1 MEEKVLSSKIKI
13 RHVYIIISLFSV
25 LLAFFSVLLLF
36 VLENIPLLIVSSSGI
51 VFLQLSYFLANKKKY
66 LLVYTVFSLYTILAI
81 ISSAFIL
88 EAEFE
93 IVNYLVILVPFCFT
107 LLYENIPNRLMMIV
121 SLITMFLLIIS
132 YIVFYNISDSVNPN
146 TNSPYEVVQMV
157 RIFTGAAIIIMVFLF
172 IILFIYRLEKAKQ
185 EVRNMVNRLDNEVKH
200 DYLTGLHS
208 RRFADQLFKDMVN
221 QEKDIWIMIVDID
234 QFKDINDQYGHQT
247 GDEVLRM
254 ISKILTD
261 YTDKHDYMIRWGGDE
276 FLIVLCD
283 KTEKEVIMYEKV
295 LTSHINGIDL
305 LFNNHQFKVTAS
317 LGYAKYTQG
326 KCIDDAI
333 QQADLNMYQS
343 KFSKMNLIED

>member
-1 MEEKVLSSKIKI
+1 
-13 RHVYIIISLFSV
+13 
-25 LLAFFSVLLLF
+25 
-36 VLENIPLLIVSSSGI
+36 
-51 VFLQLSYFLANKKKY
+51 
-66 LLVYTVFSLYTILAI
+66 
-81 ISSAFIL
+81 
-88 EAEFE
+88 
-93 IVNYLVILVPFCFT
+93 
-107 LLYENIPNRLMMIV
+107 
-121 SLITMFLLIIS
+121 
-132 YIVFYNISDSVNPN
+132 
-146 TNSPYEVVQMV
+146 
-157 RIFTGAAIIIMVFLF
+157 
-172 IILFIYRLEKAKQ
+172 
-185 EVRNMVNRLDNEVKH
+185 NRLDNEVKH

-305 LFNNHQFKVTAS
+305 LVNNHQFKVTAS

>member
-1 MEEKVLSSKIKI
+1 MEEKVLSSKVKT
-13 RHVYIIISLFSV
+13 RPVYIIISLFSV

-51 VFLQLSYFLANKKKY
+51 VFLQLSYFLAKKKKY
-66 LLVYTVFSLYTILAI
+66 LLVYSVFSFYTILAI

-157 RIFTGAAIIIMVFLF
+157 RIFTGAAIIVMVFLF

-185 EVRNMVNRLDNEVKH
+185 EVKHMVDKLDNEVKH

-208 RRFADQLFKDMVN
+208 RRFADQLFKEMAS
-221 QEKDIWIMIVDID
+221 QHKDIWIMIVDID
-234 QFKDINDQYGHQT
+234 QFKDINDQYGHQA
-247 GDEVLRM
+247 GDEVLRA

-295 LTSHINGIDL
+295 LTNHINGVDL
-305 LFNNHQFKVTAS
+305 LVNNHHFKVTAS

-326 KCIDDAI
+326 KCIDDTI

-343 KFSKMNLIED
+343 KFNKMNLIEE